1 MDHETFDRIE
11 QPARYRKVRTA
22 LAQSALGVLA
32 VTALSL
38 ALDAGPS
45 PDLQVA
51 QPAGTK
57 CAVSNGGCPAGVKC
71 FDGPSSA
78 YCGGCPPGFTADGQ
92 SCKDIDECAT
102 NNGSC
107 GAGVQCSNVP
117 GGWRCGENCP
127 PGFSGTPE
135 TGCVDINECSTA
147 NGRCDPLTRCRNTP
161 GSRTCTECPKDHVGD
176 GYVGCIDVNELAG
189 QMDTKAPGVT
199 IPGSMTVLA
208 TSPDG
213 AVIAF
218 AASAAD
224 FTDGE
229 VPVTCTPAS
238 GATFPVGTTKVAC
251 VAADKKGNRTTATFN
266 VTVMGRK

>member
-1 MDHETFDRIE
+1 MTRFRSF
-11 QPARYRKVRTA
+11 AW
-22 LAQSALGVLA
+22 LAQSALGILA
-32 VTALSL
+32 VTVLSL
-38 ALDAGPS
+38 ALDAGHP

-92 SCKDIDECAT
+92 SCKDVDECAT
-102 NNGSC
+102 SNGSC

-135 TGCVDINECSTA
+135 TGCVDINECTVA

-161 GSRTCTECPKDHVGD
+161 GSRTCTECPKDHAGD

-208 TSPDG
+208 TSPAG
-213 AVIAF
+213 AVITF
-218 AASAAD
+218 AATAAD

-238 GATFPVGTTKVAC
+238 GATFPIGTSKVTC

-266 VTVMGRK
+266 VTVIARK

>member
-1 MDHETFDRIE
+1 M
-11 QPARYRKVRTA
+11 TA
-22 LAQSALGVLA
+22 FRFPGWLAQSVLGVLA
-32 VTALSL
+32 AGALSF
-38 ALDAGPS
+38 ALDAGPH

-57 CAVSNGGCPAGVKC
+57 CAVSNGGCPAGVSC

-78 YCGGCPPGFTADGQ
+78 FCGGCPAGYAADGQ
-92 SCKDIDECAT
+92 SCKDVDECAT
-102 NNGSC
+102 NNGNC
-107 GAGVQCSNVP
+107 GAGVTCSNVP

-135 TGCVDINECSTA
+135 TGCTDINECTVA
-147 NGRCDPLTRCRNTP
+147 NGRCDPLTRCRNTL
-161 GSRTCTECPKDHVGD
+161 GSRTCTECPKDHAGD
-176 GYVGCIDVNELAG
+176 GYIGCIDVNELAG
-189 QMDTKAPGVT
+189 QMDTKGPGVT

-208 TSPDG
+208 ASPEG
-213 AVIAF
+213 AKITF

-224 FTDGE
+224 FVDGE

-238 GATFPVGTTKVAC
+238 GAAFPVGTTKVAC

-266 VTVMGRK
+266 VTVIAKK